1 MKKIYLVVI
10 MLFISF
16 SSFSQTEVFDW
27 FFPSDLSSTPPSQNI
42 TVAGITA
49 TYFSPNTIVSDPDG
63 QGGPMV
69 LVSGPQ
75 SSTTNSVTITFSSPV
90 DLISL
95 EALEFSPGR
104 SWVFTPTGGSNSTVT
119 RSIAAANFTSNVRT
133 LVSLNWTGVTG
144 FTITR
149 SGGGSSAFPVDKFL
163 ITSGASNNA
172 PVIGGTVASQ
182 PVNDNGT
189 IAPFSDITTTDT
201 DGDNLSAT
209 ITLDANAKGVLSG
222 TGLSGSGPYTISSRS
237 PASLQS
243 SLRALSFSPANNR
256 SATSETTTFTVVI
269 NDGTDTDTDNTTTV
283 ISNSVAPT
291 VTGVAVPANGTYVEG
306 QNIDFNISFS
316 EAVDISTTGGTPQLA
331 INIGGVTR
339 YASYVIGSGNT
350 TVAFRYVVQ
359 QGDIDTDGI
368 TVSNAISSNGG
379 TIKDTG
385 GKDANLTLNNVGSTS
400 SVLVDTFAP
409 VIASVSVPV
418 NATYAAGQNLEFT
431 VNYNEIVSVTGSPQ
445 LSITVGEN
453 TRTATYQSGSGT
465 SALVFG
471 YTVQGGEFDND
482 GITIESL
489 IANGGSI
496 KDAATNDADLTLN
509 SVGTTTG
516 VLVEAIAPVIVSVA
530 VPSNG
535 SYKEGQN
542 IDFNITFSEA
552 VDIIT
557 TGGTPQLAINIGG
570 VTRQASY
577 IMGSGNTVVAFRYV
591 VQAGETDNN
600 GIEVGSLA
608 TAGGTIKDA
617 AGNNANL
624 ILNSVGSTSSVF
636 VDTTNPSVTSVAAP
650 ADGTYAVGQDLNF
663 EVNFNE
669 NVNLTGSPKLAI
681 TVGSNIR
688 QAVYKGG
695 SGTGTLVFGYTI
707 QAGELDTN
715 GIEVGTL
722 ATNGGTIQDA
732 ASNDV
737 NLTLNN
743 IESTANVLVDSRIE
757 LAITGLTGVNKI
769 YDGTTD
775 ASVSGT
781 AALTGVVAG
790 DEVNLAGT
798 SIYTFS
804 SANVNTGIAII
815 TTGLSLAGPDS
826 AKYTLVQPTLSADI
840 SPADLTVTADSDQ
853 SKVFGNEDPVFTYTT
868 TGFVAG
874 EDGSILTG
882 ALSRVA
888 GEDVGD
894 YAIQQGNLTAGSNYL
909 INYTS
914 ADFEII
920 AAMQTGLIL
929 ANNSFTYDGEM
940 KSLEVTGEAEDAM
953 VVYDNN
959 DRTDAG
965 TYTVKATVTRPNY
978 STEIH
983 EATLVVN
990 ARPITLTAQEQSKVY
1005 GNTFTLD
1012 DTAFTVKDIDG
1023 DSVLPNGESIDA
1035 VNISSTTGID
1045 ASTTADV
1052 GTYAD
1057 ELVISS
1063 QTGSA
1068 GFNASNYDISYTD
1081 GDLVVN
1087 ARLISITAQEQS
1099 KVYGNTFTLDDTAF
1113 TVTDTDGDSLL
1124 PNGESIDAVNISSAT
1139 GVDASTTANVGTYAD
1154 ELVISS
1160 QTGSAGFDASNYEI
1174 SYTDGD
1180 LVVNARPIT
1189 LTAQKQSKVYG
1200 NTFTLDGKDFT
1211 VKDIDGDNVL
1221 PNGESIDVVS
1231 VTSATGIDASTTA
1244 DVGMY
1249 ADELIISSPTGSAGF
1264 DISNY
1269 IFTYDSG
1276 DFEITPATQ
1285 TELVFADNSF
1295 IYDTTTKSLVVT
1307 GQAKDA
1313 TVSYSNNDQTNA
1325 GIYEVAAEVTRPNYT
1340 TALLEA
1346 TLTITK
1352 AEAVIPADAVQT
1364 FTYDGNLKNVTAS
1377 LNHNETTL
1385 IYTPQRG
1392 YTNAGNYPVTVSAI
1406 ETDNYQAA
1414 SKEVSL
1420 VIENAEIK
1428 GVTFEDDTFIYD
1440 GATKT
1445 IEVSGLPEGASV
1457 SYENN
1462 DQITAG
1468 TYEVTATVSQ
1478 ENYNDKILTADLVI
1492 EKAETVI
1499 AAEAIQT
1506 FTYDGTVKNVTATLN
1521 HSETSLTYAPQQ
1533 GYTDA
1538 DIYTVIVASAETDNY
1553 LSASKEVT
1561 LVIENAEITGVTFV
1575 DDTFTYNSTSKTIE
1589 VSGLPEGASVSYE
1602 NNDQTTAGTYEVTAT
1617 VSQANYNDKVLTADL
1632 VIEKA
1637 EAVIAAEA
1645 TQTFT
1650 YNGTVKNVTAAL
1662 NHSETS
1668 LTYAPQQG
1676 YTDAG
1681 TYGVAIASAETDNY
1695 LSASKEVTLVIENA
1709 EITGVTFEDDTFTYD
1724 GSTKT
1729 IEVSGL
1735 PEGTSVSYENND
1747 QTVAGTYE
1755 VTATVSQEN
1764 YNDKV
1769 LTADLVIEKAEAVIT
1784 AEATQTFTYDG
1795 TVKNVT
1801 ATLNHSETQLT
1812 YTPQQGYI
1820 NVGTYPV
1827 TITSEETDNYLS
1839 ASKEVSLVIENAEI
1853 EGITFEGDT
1862 FIYDG
1867 TTKSIEV
1874 TGLPEGAS
1882 VSYENNDQTVAGTYE
1897 VTATVSQE
1905 NYNDKILTADLVI
1918 EKAEAVI
1925 AAEAIQTFTY
1935 DGTVKNVT
1943 AMLNHSE
1950 TALTYTPAQ
1959 GYADAGTY
1967 GVAITSAETDNYL
1980 SASKEVTLVV
1990 ENTEITG
1997 VTFEDDTFTYDGSTK
2012 TIEVSGLPEGAEVS
2026 YENNGKANAG
2036 NYKVTAIISQENY
2049 NELELTANMII
2060 EKASQSITFNEL
2072 EDLDQLT
2079 DEYFQLD
2086 ATSSSDLPVMY
2097 SYTYETEDPAATVGP
2112 RGFVRILNGGQITIT
2127 ATQEGNQN
2135 YEAATPVVRTLTII
2149 GSEARLNT
2157 VVINGTTYTNPSDE
2171 IYYLIGCGS
2180 SEDEVRIEIE
2190 QNGGSSIDRSS
2201 SFTISTPA
2209 SGIYREVVTVISEDG
2224 NLSRTYNIT
2233 VEKNFNFEDIVVQK
2247 FNNVLLVNNNPET
2260 NGGYKFVSY
2269 RWYKDGAV
2277 IGNGQYYSAGNNAD
2291 DQLNA
2296 DSSYYVVMETED
2308 GEFLRTCTS
2317 AIQLR
2322 SSLNVALAP
2331 NPVNS
2336 GGTMELLADFPKDEL
2351 ETMNLSIHNLNGML
2365 IKQMKSNNKS
2375 TSIALP
2381 YNLEMG
2387 VYILKIET
2395 KNIRRS
2401 LKFIIK

>member
-1 MKKIYLVVI
+1 MKKIYLFVI
-10 MLFISF
+10 MLFISI

-75 SSTTNSVTITFSSPV
+75 SSTNTSVTITFSSPV

-95 EALEFSPGR
+95 EALEFNPGR

-119 RSIAAANFTSNVRT
+119 SSIAEANFTSNVRT
-133 LVSLNWTGVTG
+133 LVSLNWIGVTG

-163 ITSGASNNA
+163 IAAASNNA
-172 PVIGGTVASQ
+172 PVIDGTVASQ
-182 PVNDNGT
+182 VVNDNST
-189 IAPFSDITTTDT
+189 IAPFSAITTTDT

-209 ITLDANAKGVLSG
+209 ITLDSNAKGVLSG
-222 TGLSGSGPYTISSRS
+222 TGLSGSGPYTISSRT

-243 SLRALSFSPANNR
+243 SLRALSFNPADNR
-256 SATSETTTFTVVI
+256 SATSETTSFTVVI

-291 VTGVAVPANGTYVEG
+291 VTSVASPANGTYVEG

-316 EAVDISTTGGTPQLA
+316 EAVDIATTGGTPQLA

-409 VIASVSVPV
+409 VISSVSVPV

-431 VNYNEIVSVTGSPQ
+431 VNFNENVNVTGTPQ
-445 LSITVGEN
+445 LAITVGEN
-453 TRTATYQSGSGT
+453 TRAATYQSGSGT

-471 YTVQGGEFDND
+471 YTVQAGELDND
-482 GITIESL
+482 GITIETL
-489 IANGGSI
+489 VANGGSI
-496 KDAATNDADLTLN
+496 EDTATNDADLTLN

-516 VLVEAIAPVIVSVA
+516 VLVEAIEPVITSVA
-530 VPSNG
+530 VPAIG
-535 SYKEGQN
+535 SYSEGQN

-552 VDIIT
+552 VNIIT
-557 TGGTPQLAINIGG
+557 IGGTPQLTIDIGG

-591 VQAGETDNN
+591 VQAGETDND

-608 TAGGTIKDA
+608 TTGGAIQDA
-617 AGNNANL
+617 AGNDANL
-624 ILNSVGSTSSVF
+624 TLNNVGSTSSVF
-636 VDTTNPSVTSVAAP
+636 VDTTNPSVTSVAVP
-650 ADGTYAVGQDLNF
+650 ADDTYVVGQDLNF

-669 NVNLTGSPKLAI
+669 NVNLTGAPQLAI
-681 TVGSNIR
+681 NIGSTTR

-695 SGTGTLVFGYTI
+695 SGTGSLVFGYTV

-743 IESTANVLVDSRIE
+743 IEATANVLVDSRIE

-775 ASVSGT
+775 ATVSGT
-781 AALTGVVAG
+781 AALSGVVAG
-790 DEVNLAGT
+790 DEVNLSGT

-804 SANVNTGIAII
+804 SSNVNTGIAII
-815 TTGLSLAGPDS
+815 TTGFSLAGPDS

-868 TGFVAG
+868 SGFVAG

-894 YAIQQGNLTAGSNYL
+894 YAIQQGNLTAGPNYL

-978 STEIH
+978 STEIL

-990 ARPITLTAQEQSKVY
+990 ARPITLSAQEQSKVY

-1068 GFNASNYDISYTD
+1068 GFNASNYDISYTE

-1087 ARLISITAQEQS
+1087 ARLISITAKEQS
-1099 KVYGNTFTLDDTAF
+1099 KVYGNTFTLDNTAF

-1160 QTGSAGFDASNYEI
+1160 QTGSAGFDASNYDI

-1200 NTFTLDGKDFT
+1200 NTFTLDGKAFT

-1231 VTSATGIDASTTA
+1231 VASATGIDASTTA

-1285 TELVFADNSF
+1285 TELVFADKSF

-1307 GQAKDA
+1307 GQATDA

-1385 IYTPQRG
+1385 IYTPQQG
-1392 YTNAGNYPVTVSAI
+1392 YTNAGTYPVTVSAI
-1406 ETDNYQAA
+1406 ETNNYQAA

-1420 VIENAEIK
+1420 EIENAEI
-1428 GVTFEDDTFIYD
+1428 E
-1440 GATKT
+1440 
-1445 IEVSGLPEGASV
+1445 
-1457 SYENN
+1457 
-1462 DQITAG
+1462 
-1468 TYEVTATVSQ
+1468 
-1478 ENYNDKILTADLVI
+1478 
-1492 EKAETVI
+1492 
-1499 AAEAIQT
+1499 
-1506 FTYDGTVKNVTATLN
+1506 
-1521 HSETSLTYAPQQ
+1521 
-1533 GYTDA
+1533 
-1538 DIYTVIVASAETDNY
+1538 
-1553 LSASKEVT
+1553 
-1561 LVIENAEITGVTFV
+1561 
-1575 DDTFTYNSTSKTIE
+1575 
-1589 VSGLPEGASVSYE
+1589 
-1602 NNDQTTAGTYEVTAT
+1602 
-1617 VSQANYNDKVLTADL
+1617 
-1632 VIEKA
+1632 
-1637 EAVIAAEA
+1637 
-1645 TQTFT
+1645 
-1650 YNGTVKNVTAAL
+1650 
-1662 NHSETS
+1662 
-1668 LTYAPQQG
+1668 
-1676 YTDAG
+1676 
-1681 TYGVAIASAETDNY
+1681 
-1695 LSASKEVTLVIENA
+1695 
-1709 EITGVTFEDDTFTYD
+1709 GVTFEDDTFTYD
-1724 GSTKT
+1724 GETQSLAVT
-1729 IEVSGL
+1729 GL
-1735 PEGTSVSYENND
+1735 PAGATIDYENND
-1747 QTVAGTYE
+1747 KINAGIYK

-1764 YNDKV
+1764 YNDLK
-1769 LTADLVIEKAEAVIT
+1769 LTADLIIEKAEAIIT
-1784 AEATQTFTYDG
+1784 ADAVQTFTYDG
-1795 TVKNVT
+1795 TFKNVG
-1801 ATLNHSETQLT
+1801 ATLNHSETELT

-1820 NVGTYPV
+1820 DAGTYKV
-1827 TITSEETDNYLS
+1827 TISAEETDNYLA
-1839 ASKEVSLVIENAEI
+1839 ASKEVSLVVEKAEI
-1853 EGITFEGDT
+1853 RGVTFEDET

-1867 TTKSIEV
+1867 TEHSIFV
-1874 TGLPEGAS
+1874 TGLPEGATVAYS
-1882 VSYENNDQTVAGTYE
+1882 NNGQTNAGTYT
-1897 VTATVSQE
+1897 VTATVSKPG
-1905 NYNDKILTADLVI
+1905 YKDLVLTSDLVI
-1918 EKAEAVI
+1918 K
-1925 AAEAIQTFTY
+1925 
-1935 DGTVKNVT
+1935 
-1943 AMLNHSE
+1943 
-1950 TALTYTPAQ
+1950 
-1959 GYADAGTY
+1959 
-1967 GVAITSAETDNYL
+1967 
-1980 SASKEVTLVV
+1980 
-1990 ENTEITG
+1990 
-1997 VTFEDDTFTYDGSTK
+1997 
-2012 TIEVSGLPEGAEVS
+2012 
-2026 YENNGKANAG
+2026 
-2036 NYKVTAIISQENY
+2036 
-2049 NELELTANMII
+2049 
-2060 EKASQSITFNEL
+2060 KASQTITFNEL
-2072 EDLDQLT
+2072 EDRNQST
-2079 DEYFQLD
+2079 DEHFQLE
-2086 ATSSSDLPVMY
+2086 ATSTSGLPVIY
-2097 SYTYETEDPAATVGP
+2097 SYTYETENPAATVGP
-2112 RGFVRILNGGQITIT
+2112 RGFVRILGGGEVVIT
-2127 ATQEGNQN
+2127 ATQKGNRN
-2135 YEAATPVVRTLTII
+2135 YAAADPVVRTLTIR
-2149 GSEARLNT
+2149 GGEARLNT
-2157 VVINGTTYTNPSDE
+2157 VVINGTPYSSPSED
-2171 IYYLIGCGS
+2171 IYYLIGCGN
-2180 SEDEVRIEIE
+2180 SEDEVQIELE
-2190 QNGGSSIDRSS
+2190 QNQGSSIDQAN
-2201 SFTISTPA
+2201 SFTMSTPA
-2209 SGIYREVVTVISEDG
+2209 PGIYRETVTVTSEDG
-2224 NLSRTYNIT
+2224 NSSQTYNIT
-2233 VEKNFNFEDIVVQK
+2233 VEKNFNFEDIVIQK
-2247 FNNVLLVNNNPET
+2247 FNNVLLINNNPET

-2269 RWYKDGAV
+2269 RWYKDGSV
-2277 IGNGQYYSAGNNAD
+2277 IGNGQYYSAGDNVD
-2291 DQLNA
+2291 DQL
-2296 DSSYYVVMETED
+2296 DSNSEYYVVLETED
-2308 GEFLRTCTS
+2308 GEILRTCTS

-2322 SSLNVALAP
+2322 SSLNVSLAP
-2331 NPVNS
+2331 NPVSS
-2336 GGTMELLADFPKDEL
+2336 GGTMELLADFPKEEL
-2351 ETMNLSIHNLNGML
+2351 ETMQLSIHNLNGLL
-2365 IKQMKSNNKS
+2365 IKEMKSNRKI
-2375 TSIALP
+2375 TSITLP
-2381 YNLEMG
+2381 YTLQMG
-2387 VYILKIET
+2387 VYVLKIRT
-2395 KNIRRS
+2395 VNINRS
-2401 LKFIIK
+2401 VKFIIR